1 MIALDTNV
9 LVRYLVDDDPQQ
21 SRQAARLIERAV
33 ARDESLFI
41 SDMVFC
47 ETVWVLVSAYG
58 LPRTE
63 IADALGA
70 LLRARS
76 LVFASTDRLA
86 SALEA
91 YRRGKGDFADY
102 LIREQA
108 HAHGADAVA
117 TFDKALLKEP
127 GFVAPR

>member
-21 SRQAARLIERAV
+21 SRQAARLIEQAV

-41 SDMVFC
+41 SDIVAC
-47 ETVWVLVSAYG
+47 ETVWVLASAYG
-58 LPRTE
+58 LPRAE

>member
-1 MIALDTNV
+1 MIALDTNM
-9 LVRYLVDDDPQQ
+9 LVRFLVQDDPKQ
-21 SRQAARLIERAV
+21 SLQAGRLIEKAV
-33 ARDESLFI
+33 DRQVPLFI
-41 SDMVFC
+41 SDVVMC
-47 ETVWVLVSAYG
+47 ETVWVLASAYG
-58 LPRTE
+58 LPRAE

-70 LLRARS
+70 LLRAKS

-86 SALEA
+86 SAFEA

-108 HAHGADAVA
+108 HAHGADEVA
-117 TFDKALLKEP
+117 TFDRALLKEP

>member
-9 LVRYLVDDDPQQ
+9 LVRYLVEDDQKQ
-21 SRQAARLIERAV
+21 SRRAARLVETAL
-33 ARDESLFI
+33 ADDEPLFI
-41 SDMVFC
+41 SDIVVC
-47 ETVWVLVSAYG
+47 ETVRVLASAYG
-58 LPRTE
+58 FSRAE
-63 IADALGA
+63 IVDVLGS
-70 LLRARS
+70 LLRAKS
-76 LVFASTDRLA
+76 VVFSSTDRLS

-108 HAHGADAVA
+108 HTHGADQVA
-117 TFDKALLKEP
+117 TFDKPLLKEP

>member
-9 LVRYLVDDDPQQ
+9 LVRFLVEDEPKQ
-21 SRQAARLIERAV
+21 SRAAARFIENAV
-33 ARDESLFI
+33 AREEPLFI
-41 SDMVFC
+41 SDIVMC
-47 ETVWVLVSAYG
+47 EAVWVLASAYG
-58 LPRTE
+58 FPRPE
-63 IADALGA
+63 IADVLGN
-70 LLRARS
+70 LLRAES
-76 LVFASTDRLA
+76 VVFTSSDQLA

-91 YRRGKGDFADY
+91 YSRGKGDFADY

-127 GFVAPR
+127 GFLSPR